1 MQFAR
6 GLKLLWA
13 VNMYYFEAGVNSDC
27 LLSNSIT
34 QVQEI
39 ICPLGVVFVTFYIEC
54 KIGCL

>member
-1 MQFAR
+1 MQFAW

-13 VNMYYFEAGVNSDC
+13 VTIYYFEAGVNSDC

-39 ICPLGVVFVTFYIEC
+39 TCSLGSVCNI
-54 KIGCL
+54 LP